1 MSEMNKGPKY
11 IVLIVVT
18 MLLVISGYQ
27 YIIDVTIMGV
37 RILSQSS
44 SQIPERP
51 SSNLSSDSSSN
62 NASQTPCP
70 AVPEGLEGRLVVA
83 DLVLRMPELV
93 SRNPAVTRGGEWRP
107 QSCQPRHSVAL
118 VVPFRNRAGQLLV
131 FLNHIHNF
139 LQRQNLHYRIYVITQ
154 ADNQRFNRGKLI
166 NVGFVEALKDFAWD
180 CFIFHDVD
188 LLPEDDRNLYSCPV
202 SNPRHMSVAVSK
214 WQYKLPYPNIFGG
227 VVAINTKQFRILNG
241 FSNEF
246 WGWGGEDD
254 DMAARIKLL
263 NLRVERYSSKIA
275 RYVMI
280 RHNQEEVN
288 KDRLRIL
295 NTSRNRMKVDGIKN
309 LKYSLL
315 SRIREQLFTN
325 ISALL
330 LPNSSQ
336 TKVSTKTLQTPKPT
350 TTPVKTIKV
359 NSPLAMREAIAKL
372 PIFWKL
378 KLRG

>member
-188 LLPEDDRNLYSCPV
+188 LLPEDDRNLYNCPEQ
-202 SNPRHMSVAVSK
+202 PRHLSVAVDK
-214 WQYKLPYPNIFGG
+214 FKYRLPYKGIFGG
-227 VVAINTKQFRILNG
+227 ATAVRADQFR
-241 FSNEF
+241 
-246 WGWGGEDD
+246 
-254 DMAARIKLL
+254 
-263 NLRVERYSSKIA
+263 
-275 RYVMI
+275 
-280 RHNQEEVN
+280 
-288 KDRLRIL
+288 
-295 NTSRNRMKVDGIKN
+295 
-309 LKYSLL
+309 
-315 SRIREQLFTN
+315 
-325 ISALL
+325 
-330 LPNSSQ
+330 
-336 TKVSTKTLQTPKPT
+336 
-350 TTPVKTIKV
+350 
-359 NSPLAMREAIAKL
+359 
-372 PIFWKL
+372 
-378 KLRG
+378 